1 MRHEGAY
8 NMNLDQINDVPDI
21 LMEFLEYHS
30 TVRGHSDKTVAGYYL
45 DLKILFRY
53 LKRRRHLVSRDVPFN
68 EIDITDVDL
77 DFIKSIRIEELYR
90 YQSFSPEFENDN
102 RSLSAASRCRR
113 TSSVKSFFNYLT
125 LKRHLLDFNVCQE
138 LDMPKRQASLPKY
151 LEESECERLLA
162 ACDGPFAYRDYCIL
176 MLFLSCGLRVSEL
189 VSLNT
194 TDVYE
199 DHLRVVGKGNKERVV
214 FFAEGCRE
222 AIDDYLAVRDA
233 EDVKESDKN
242 ALFISQK
249 KCRMGTRAVQYM
261 LDKKLKMAGLDASRF
276 SPHKLRHTAA
286 TLMLKN
292 GVDTRALQEVL
303 GHSNLNTTQIYTH
316 LDNAALHEAA
326 MANPI
331 GRKTKSE
338 IENE

>member
-1 MRHEGAY
+1 
-8 NMNLDQINDVPDI
+8 MNLDKINDAPDI

-53 LKRRRHLVSRDVPFN
+53 LKRRRHLVDPATPFN
-68 EIDITDVDL
+68 EIDITDIDL
-77 DFIKSIRIEELYR
+77 DFIKAIRIEELYR
-90 YQSFSPEFENDN
+90 YQSFSPEMENSSN
-102 RSLSAASRCRR
+102 ALSAASRCRR

-125 LKRHLLDFNVCQE
+125 AKRHLLDYNVCQE
-138 LDMPKRQASLPKY
+138 LDMPKRKASLPKY

-162 ACDGPFAYRDYCIL
+162 ACDGPFELRDYCIL
-176 MLFLSCGLRVSEL
+176 MLFMSCGLRVSEL
-189 VSLNT
+189 VSLNI
-194 TDVYE
+194 TDIYE

-214 FFAEGCRE
+214 YFAEGCRE
-222 AIDDYLAVRDA
+222 AIDDYLLVRDDGKIRP
-233 EDVKESDKN
+233 EDKS
-242 ALFISQK
+242 ALFISRDHRRISVRGVQK
-249 KCRMGTRAVQYM
+249 MV
-261 LDKKLKMAGLDASRF
+261 DKNLKLAGLDSRRF

-292 GVDTRALQEVL
+292 GVDTRSLQEVL

-331 GRKTKSE
+331 GKKMKSD
-338 IENE
+338 IED

>member
-1 MRHEGAY
+1 
-8 NMNLDQINDVPDI
+8 MNLDAINDVPDI
-21 LMEFLEYHS
+21 VMEFLEYHS
-30 TVRGHSDKTVAGYYL
+30 TVRGHSDLTVNGYYH

-53 LKRRRHLVSRDVPFN
+53 IKRRRHCVPNDIPFN

-77 DFIKSIRIEELYR
+77 DFIRQIKIEELYR
-90 YQSFSPEFENDN
+90 YQSFSPGGSA
-102 RSLSAASRCRR
+102 SLSAASRCRR
-113 TSSVKSFFNYLT
+113 TSTVKSFFNYLT

-138 LDMPKRQASLPKY
+138 LDMPKRQASLPRY

-162 ACDGPFAYRDYCIL
+162 ACDGPFAYRDYAIL
-176 MLFLSCGLRVSEL
+176 MLLLSCGLRVSEL
-189 VSLNT
+189 VSLNV
-194 TDVYE
+194 TDLYE
-199 DHLRVVGKGNKERVV
+199 DHVRVLGKGNKERIV

-222 AIDDYLAVRDA
+222 ALDDYLDVRNI
-233 EDVKESDKN
+233 EHVKESDKN
-242 ALFISQK
+242 ALFISRK
-249 KCRMGTRAVQYM
+249 NCRITVRGIQNM
-261 LDKKLKMAGLDASRF
+261 LDSKLLAAGLDASRY

-331 GRKTKSE
+331 GRKTKDE
-338 IENE
+338 IEG

>member
-1 MRHEGAY
+1 
-8 NMNLDQINDVPDI
+8 MNLDQICDIPDI

-30 TVRGHSDKTVAGYYL
+30 TVRGHSDRTVAAYYM
-45 DLKILFRY
+45 DLKILLRY
-53 LKRRRHLVSRDVPFN
+53 LKRKRRLVARDTPFH
-68 EIDITDVDL
+68 EIDITDIDL
-77 DFIKSIRIEELYR
+77 DFLKSIKIEELYG
-90 YQSFSPEFENDN
+90 YQSFSPEPGQ
-102 RSLSAASRCRR
+102 SLSAASRCRR
-113 TSSVKSFFNYLT
+113 TSSVKSFFNYLVN
-125 LKRHLLDFNVCQE
+125 KRHLLERNITQE
-138 LDMPKRQASLPKY
+138 LDMPKRQASLPRY
-151 LEESECERLLA
+151 LEESDCEKLLNV
-162 ACDGPFAYRDYCIL
+162 CDGPYGERDYCIL

-189 VSLNT
+189 VSLNV

-199 DHLRVVGKGNKERVV
+199 DHLRVLGKGNKERVV
-214 FFAEGCRE
+214 FFGEGCRE
-222 AIDDYLAVRDA
+222 AVDDYLMLRNV
-233 EDVKESDKN
+233 EKVNEKDKN

-249 KCRMGTRAVQYM
+249 NCRFGVRGVQQM
-261 LDKKLKMAGLDASRF
+261 LEKKLKQAGLDATRY

-331 GRKTKSE
+331 GRKKKAE
-338 IENE
+338 HDG

>member
-1 MRHEGAY
+1 
-8 NMNLDQINDVPDI
+8 MNLDQITDAPDI

-30 TVRGHSDKTVAGYYL
+30 TVRGHSDRTIAGYYL
-45 DLKILFRY
+45 DLKILFRF
-53 LKRRRHLVSRDVPFN
+53 LKRKRHLVPNDIPFN

-77 DFIKSIRIEELYR
+77 DFIKQIKIEELYR
-90 YQSFSPEFENDN
+90 YQSFSPERMNSVN
-102 RSLSAASRCRR
+102 ALSAASRCRR

-125 LKRHLLDFNVCQE
+125 TKRHLLDYNVCQE
-138 LDMPKRQASLPKY
+138 LDMPKRQASLPRY

-162 ACDGPFAYRDYCIL
+162 ACDGPYEQRDYCIL
-176 MLFLSCGLRVSEL
+176 MLFLSCGLRISEL
-189 VSLNT
+189 VSLNVS
-194 TDVYE
+194 DLYE
-199 DHLRVVGKGNKERVV
+199 DHLRVLGKGNKERVV

-222 AIDDYLAVRDA
+222 AIDDYLAVRN
-233 EDVKESDKN
+233 VKNVKDSDKK

-249 KCRMGTRAVQYM
+249 NCRFGARGIQQM
-261 LDKKLKMAGLDASRF
+261 LEKKLLMAGLDPSRY

-326 MANPI
+326 RANPI

-338 IENE
+338 IEE

>member
-1 MRHEGAY
+1 
-8 NMNLDQINDVPDI
+8 MNLDQINDAPDI

-45 DLKILFRY
+45 DLKILFRFI
-53 LKRRRHLVSRDVPFN
+53 KRRRRLVPADTPFN
-68 EIDITDVDL
+68 EIDISDVDI

-90 YQSFSPEFENDN
+90 YQSFSPEMSGSN

-113 TSSVKSFFNYLT
+113 TSSVKSFYNYLT
-125 LKRHLLDFNVCQE
+125 VKRHLLDFNICQE
-138 LDMPKRQASLPKY
+138 LDMPKRPNLLPRY
-151 LEESECERLLA
+151 LEESECQRLLSV
-162 ACDGPFAYRDYCIL
+162 CDGPFALRDYCIL
-176 MLFLSCGLRVSEL
+176 MLFMSCGMRVSEL
-189 VSLNT
+189 VSLNVS
-194 TDVYE
+194 DIYD
-199 DHLRVVGKGNKERVV
+199 DHLRVVGKGNKERMIY
-214 FFAEGCRE
+214 FAQGCRE
-222 AIDDYLAVRDA
+222 AIDDYLAVRDP
-233 EDVKESDKN
+233 ENIIPQDKN
-242 ALFISQK
+242 ALFISRDHRRISVRGVQK
-249 KCRMGTRAVQYM
+249 M
-261 LDKKLKMAGLDASRF
+261 LDKKLLQAGLDASRY

-331 GRKTKSE
+331 GRKTKAD
-338 IENE
+338 IEEDS

>member
-1 MRHEGAY
+1 MI
-8 NMNLDQINDVPDI
+8 LDQITDAPDI
-21 LMEFLEYHS
+21 LLDFLEYHS
-30 TVRGHSDKTVAGYYL
+30 TVRGHSDKTVMGYYL
-45 DLKILFRY
+45 DLKILFRF
-53 LKRRRHLVSRDVPFN
+53 LKRRRRLVEPGTPFN
-68 EIDITDVDL
+68 EIDITDIDI
-77 DFIKSIRIEELYR
+77 DFIKTIKIEELYR
-90 YQSFSPEFENDN
+90 YQSFSPEALN
-102 RSLSAASRCRR
+102 SSVGLSPASRCRR

-125 LKRHLLDFNVCQE
+125 NKRHLLEKNVCQE

-162 ACDGPFAYRDYCIL
+162 ACDGKYALRDYCIL
-176 MLFLSCGLRVSEL
+176 MLFMSCGLRVSEL

-194 TDVYE
+194 TDIYE
-199 DHLRVVGKGNKERVV
+199 DHLRVLGKGNKERVIY
-214 FFAEGCRE
+214 FADGCRE
-222 AIDDYLAVRDA
+222 AIDDYLSVRDG
-233 EDVKESDKN
+233 EELSKGEEN
-242 ALFISQK
+242 ALFISRDHRRISVRGVQK
-249 KCRMGTRAVQYM
+249 M
-261 LDKKLKMAGLDASRF
+261 LDKKLKIAGLDSSRY

-331 GRKTKSE
+331 GRKKKAD
-338 IENE
+338 IDEN

>member
-1 MRHEGAY
+1 
-8 NMNLDQINDVPDI
+8 MNLDNINDAPDI
-21 LMEFLEYHS
+21 LMEFLDYHS
-30 TVRGHSDKTVAGYYL
+30 TIRGHSDKTVAGYYH

-53 LKRRRHLVSRDVPFN
+53 IKRKRRMVGREIPFN
-68 EIDITDVDL
+68 EIDITDIDL

-90 YQSFSPEFENDN
+90 YQSFSPEMENSE
-102 RSLSAASRCRR
+102 RALSAASRCRR

-125 LKRHLLDFNVCQE
+125 LKRHLLDYNICQE
-138 LDMPKRQASLPKY
+138 LDMPKRSASLPKY
-151 LEESECERLLA
+151 LEEDECDRLLA
-162 ACDGPFAYRDYCIL
+162 ACDGKYAYRDYCIL

-194 TDVYE
+194 TDIYK
-199 DHLRVVGKGNKERVV
+199 DHLRVLGKGNKERIV

-222 AIDDYLAVRDA
+222 AIDDYLSVRDEEKIIP
-233 EDVKESDKN
+233 EDKK
-242 ALFISQK
+242 ALFISRDNRRISTRGVQK
-249 KCRMGTRAVQYM
+249 MV
-261 LDKKLKMAGLDASRF
+261 DNKLKAAGLDSSRY

-316 LDNAALHEAA
+316 LDNNSLHEAA
-326 MANPI
+326 RANPI
-331 GRKTKSE
+331 GRKKKSMLE
-338 IENE
+338 KE

>member
-1 MRHEGAY
+1 ML
-8 NMNLDQINDVPDI
+8 LDQITDAPDI
-21 LMEFLEYHS
+21 LLEFLEYHS
-30 TVRGHSDKTVAGYYL
+30 TVRGHSDKTVMGYYL
-45 DLKILFRY
+45 DLKILFRF
-53 LKRRRHLVSRDVPFN
+53 LKRRRGLAAPSTPFN
-68 EIDITDVDL
+68 EIDITDIDI
-77 DFIKSIRIEELYR
+77 DFIKTIKIEELYR
-90 YQSFSPEFENDN
+90 YQSFSPE
-102 RSLSAASRCRR
+102 SLNSSVGLSPASRCRR

-125 LKRHLLDFNVCQE
+125 NKRHLLEKNVCQE

-162 ACDGPFAYRDYCIL
+162 ACEGTYALRDYCML
-176 MLFLSCGLRVSEL
+176 MLFMSCGLRVSEL

-194 TDVYE
+194 TDIYE
-199 DHLRVVGKGNKERVV
+199 DHLRVLGKGNKERVIY
-214 FFAEGCRE
+214 FAEGCRE
-222 AIDDYLAVRDA
+222 AIDDYLSARDG
-233 EDVKESDKN
+233 EGLPKGEEN
-242 ALFISQK
+242 ALFISRDHRRISVRGVQK
-249 KCRMGTRAVQYM
+249 M
-261 LDKKLKMAGLDASRF
+261 LDKKLKLAGLDSSRY

-331 GRKTKSE
+331 GRKKKADIE
-338 IENE
+338 ENE

>member
-1 MRHEGAY
+1 MD
-8 NMNLDQINDVPDI
+8 LDHITDAPDI

-30 TVRGHSDKTVAGYYL
+30 SVRGHSDLTISGYYH
-45 DLKILFRY
+45 DLKILFRF
-53 LKRRRHLVSRDVPFN
+53 LKRRRSLVPTDVPFN
-68 EIDITDVDL
+68 EIDITDVDI
-77 DFIKSIRIEELYR
+77 DFIKQIKIEELYK
-90 YQSFSPEFENDN
+90 YQTFSPEKPNAIN
-102 RSLSAASRCRR
+102 ALSSASRCRR

-125 LKRHLLDFNVCQE
+125 AKRHLLEYNISQE

-151 LEESECERLLA
+151 LEESECERLLS
-162 ACDGPFAYRDYCIL
+162 ACDGPYRERDYCIL
-176 MLFLSCGLRVSEL
+176 MLFLSCGLRISEL
-189 VSLNT
+189 VSL
-194 TDVYE
+194 DISDIYE
-199 DHLRVVGKGNKERVV
+199 DHLRVIGKGNKERVI

-222 AIDDYLAVRDA
+222 AIDDYLSVRDA
-233 EDVKESDKN
+233 SNIKLSDRN

-249 KCRMGTRAVQYM
+249 NCRFGVRGIQRMVE
-261 LDKKLKMAGLDASRF
+261 KKLLQAGLDASRY

-331 GRKTKSE
+331 GRKHKPEKSE
-338 IENE
+338 

>member
-1 MRHEGAY
+1 
-8 NMNLDQINDVPDI
+8 MNLDQIDDIPDI

-30 TVRGHSDKTVAGYYL
+30 TVRGHSDRTVAAYYT

-53 LKRRRHLVSRDVPFN
+53 LKRKRKLVPKDTPFS

-77 DFIKSIRIEELYR
+77 DFIEATKIEELYR
-90 YQSFSPEFENDN
+90 YQSFSPESTQ
-102 RSLSAASRCRR
+102 SLSAASRCRR

-125 LKRHLLDFNVCQE
+125 NKRHLLERNVTLE
-138 LDMPKRQASLPKY
+138 LDMPKRQASLPRY
-151 LEESECERLLA
+151 LEESDCEKLLNV
-162 ACDGPFAYRDYCIL
+162 CDGPYGERDYCIL
-176 MLFLSCGLRVSEL
+176 MLFMSCGLRVSEL
-189 VSLNT
+189 VSLNL
-194 TDVYE
+194 TDIYE
-199 DHLRVVGKGNKERVV
+199 DHLRVLGKGNKERVV
-214 FFAEGCRE
+214 FFGEGCRE
-222 AIDDYLAVRDA
+222 AIDDYLMVRNVDNVP
-233 EDVKESDKN
+233 EKDKN

-249 KCRMGTRAVQYM
+249 NCRFGVRGVQQM
-261 LDKKLKMAGLDASRF
+261 LEKKLKLAGLDASRY

-331 GRKTKSE
+331 GRKHREK
-338 IENE
+338 NE

>member
-1 MRHEGAY
+1 
-8 NMNLDQINDVPDI
+8 MNLDQINDIPNI

-30 TVRGHSDKTVAGYYL
+30 TVRGHSDRTVAAYYM

-53 LKRRRHLVSRDVPFN
+53 LKRKRRLVSRDTPFQ

-77 DFIKSIRIEELYR
+77 DFIQDTRIEELYG
-90 YQSFSPEFENDN
+90 YQSFSPE
-102 RSLSAASRCRR
+102 SGQALSAASRCRR

-125 LKRHLLDFNVCQE
+125 NKRHLLERNVTQE
-138 LDMPKRQASLPKY
+138 LDMPKRQASLPRY
-151 LEESECERLLA
+151 LEESDCEKLLNV
-162 ACDGPFAYRDYCIL
+162 CDGPYAERDYCIL
-176 MLFLSCGLRVSEL
+176 MLFMSCGLRVSEL
-189 VSLNT
+189 VSLNV
-194 TDVYE
+194 TDLYE
-199 DHLRVVGKGNKERVV
+199 DHLRVLGKGNKERVI
-214 FFAEGCRE
+214 FFGDGCRE
-222 AIDDYLAVRDA
+222 AIDDYLMVRNV
-233 EDVKESDKN
+233 VKVQEKDKK

-249 KCRMGTRAVQYM
+249 NCRFGVRGVQQM
-261 LDKKLKMAGLDASRF
+261 LEKKLLLAGLDATRY

-316 LDNAALHEAA
+316 LDNTALHEAA

-331 GRKTKSE
+331 GRRHKTE
-338 IENE
+338 AE

>member
-1 MRHEGAY
+1 
-8 NMNLDQINDVPDI
+8 MNLDQITDAPEI
-21 LMEFLEYHS
+21 LMDFLEYHS
-30 TVRGHSDKTVAGYYL
+30 TVRGHSDKTIAGYYL

-53 LKRRRHLVSRDVPFN
+53 LKRRRKLVDADTPFN
-68 EIDITDVDL
+68 EIDISDIDL

-90 YQSFSPEFENDN
+90 YQSFSPETTQA
-102 RSLSAASRCRR
+102 LSASSRCRR

-125 LKRHLLDFNVCQE
+125 VKRHLLDFNICQE

-151 LEESECERLLA
+151 LEESECERLLT
-162 ACDGPFAYRDYCIL
+162 ACDGSFGLRDYCI
-176 MLFLSCGLRVSEL
+176 MMIFLSCGLRVSEL

-194 TDVYE
+194 TDIYE
-199 DHLRVVGKGNKERVV
+199 DHLRVIGKGNKERVV

-222 AIDDYLAVRDA
+222 AIDDYLMVRNP
-233 EDVKESDKN
+233 EKLPPEDKN
-242 ALFISQK
+242 ALFIS
-249 KCRMGTRAVQYM
+249 RDNRRISVRGVQM
-261 LDKKLKMAGLDASRF
+261 MVEKKLIIAGLDSTRF

-331 GRKTKSE
+331 GRKSKSD
-338 IENE
+338 IENEE

>member
-1 MRHEGAY
+1 
-8 NMNLDQINDVPDI
+8 MNLDKINDAPDI

-45 DLKILFRY
+45 DLKILFRFI
-53 LKRRRHLVSRDVPFN
+53 KRRRHLVPSNTPFN
-68 EIDITDVDL
+68 EIDISDVDI

-90 YQSFSPEFENDN
+90 YQSFSPEMSNSD

-113 TSSVKSFFNYLT
+113 TSSVKSFYSYLT
-125 LKRHLLDFNVCQE
+125 IKRHLLDTNICQE
-138 LDMPKRQASLPKY
+138 LDMPKRPNLLPRY
-151 LEESECERLLA
+151 LEESECQRLLSV
-162 ACDGPFAYRDYCIL
+162 CDGPFALRDYCIL
-176 MLFLSCGLRVSEL
+176 MLFMSCGMRVSEL
-189 VSLNT
+189 VSLNIS
-194 TDVYE
+194 DIYD
-199 DHLRVVGKGNKERVV
+199 DHLRVVGKGNKERMIY
-214 FFAEGCRE
+214 FAEGCRE
-222 AIDDYLAVRDA
+222 AIDDYLAVRDP
-233 EDVKESDKN
+233 EKIVPEDKN
-242 ALFISQK
+242 ALFISRDHRRISVRGVQK
-249 KCRMGTRAVQYM
+249 MV
-261 LDKKLKMAGLDASRF
+261 DKKLLQAGLDASRY

-331 GRKTKSE
+331 GRKTRAE
-338 IENE
+338 IEEDN

>member
-1 MRHEGAY
+1 
-8 NMNLDQINDVPDI
+8 MNLDQISDAPDI

-30 TVRGHSDKTVAGYYL
+30 TVRGHSDRTVAGYYL
-45 DLKILFRY
+45 DLKILFRF
-53 LKRRRHLVSRDVPFN
+53 LKRRRHLVPADTPFN
-68 EIDITDVDL
+68 EIDISDIDI

-90 YQSFSPEFENDN
+90 YQSFSPEMINSTN
-102 RSLSAASRCRR
+102 ALSAASRCRR

-125 LKRHLLDFNVCQE
+125 TKRHLLDYNVCQE

-151 LEESECERLLA
+151 LEEAECERLLA
-162 ACDGPFAYRDYCIL
+162 ACDGPFALRDYCIL
-176 MLFLSCGLRVSEL
+176 MLFISCGLRISEL
-189 VSLNT
+189 VSLNV
-194 TDVYE
+194 TDIYE
-199 DHLRVVGKGNKERVV
+199 DHLRVIGKGNKERVV
-214 FFAEGCRE
+214 FFADGCRE
-222 AIDDYLAVRDA
+222 ALDDYLAVRDPEKIVP
-233 EDVKESDKN
+233 EDKQ
-242 ALFISQK
+242 ALFIS
-249 KCRMGTRAVQYM
+249 RDRRRISVRGVQQM
-261 LDKKLKMAGLDASRF
+261 VEKKLKLAGLDATRY

-331 GRKTKSE
+331 GRKKRLE
-338 IENE
+338 IEG

>member
-1 MRHEGAY
+1 
-8 NMNLDQINDVPDI
+8 MNLDSIQDVPDI
-21 LMEFLEYHS
+21 VMEFLEYHS
-30 TVRGHSDKTVAGYYL
+30 TVRGHSDLTVSGYYH
-45 DLKILFRY
+45 DLKILFRF
-53 LKRRRHLVSRDVPFN
+53 LKRKRRLVPLDLPFN

-77 DFIKSIRIEELYR
+77 DFIKQIKIEELYR
-90 YQSFSPEFENDN
+90 YQSFSPENIN
-102 RSLSAASRCRR
+102 SSHALSAASRCRR

-125 LKRHLLDFNVCQE
+125 TKRHLLDFNVCQE
-138 LDMPKRQASLPKY
+138 LDMPKRQASLPRY

-162 ACDGPFAYRDYCIL
+162 ACDGPYGARDYCIL

-189 VSLNT
+189 VSLNV

-199 DHLRVVGKGNKERVV
+199 DHVRVLGKGNKERVV
-214 FFAEGCRE
+214 YFAEGCRE
-222 AIDDYLAVRDA
+222 AIDDYLDVRNV
-233 EDVKESDKN
+233 ENVKDSDKN
-242 ALFISQK
+242 ALFISRK
-249 KCRMGTRAVQYM
+249 NCRFGVRGVENM
-261 LDKKLKMAGLDASRF
+261 LESKLLAAGLDSSRY

-326 MANPI
+326 QANPI
-331 GRKTKSE
+331 GRKYKSE
-338 IENE
+338 IEDS